1 MDGRCMRIGWQ
12 SIKERFIVFGNRKA
26 IYTAAEAAAALIL
39 RTNVHSFGPQKI
51 RANHSHALE
60 LRSIAK
66 NFVVFD
72 ATHLHLVAFV
82 CLFVCLPSC

>member
-1 MDGRCMRIGWQ
+1 MDGGCMRIGWQ

-26 IYTAAEAAAALIL
+26 IYTAAEAALIL

-51 RANHSHALE
+51 EPLTRAQK

-66 NFVVFD
+66 NFVVVRCYSL
-72 ATHLHLVAFV
+72 TSRRL
-82 CLFVCLPSC
+82 LFVYLFACLLAC

>member
-1 MDGRCMRIGWQ
+1 MDGGCMRIGWQ

-26 IYTAAEAAAALIL
+26 IYTAAEAALIL
-39 RTNVHSFGPQKI
+39 RTNVHSFGPQK
-51 RANHSHALE
+51 

-72 ATHLHLVAFV
+72 ATHLHRNAC
-82 CLFVCLPSC
+82 CLSICLLARA